1 MKDILG
7 AAVTL
12 LVGVGI
18 ATLNFYISKYILNKK
33 PDKFAMTTLVR
44 QILNIGYLVA
54 VYMLGDFLPCKLT
67 YLLVGA
73 VVGIT
78 LPMFIYTRRLIKL
91 NETRLERNLKE
102 EGESDG

>member
-1 MKDILG
+1 MKDFLG
-7 AAVTL
+7 AAATL
-12 LVGVGI
+12 LIGVGI

-33 PDKFAMTTLVR
+33 PDRFAVTTVIR

-54 VYMLGDFLPCKLT
+54 VYMSGSFLPCKLT

-73 VVGIT
+73 VAGIT
-78 LPMFIYTRRLIKL
+78 LPMFIYTRKLLKL
-91 NETRLERNLKE
+91 NEARVEKNLKK